1 VAQGTFALRLG
12 RVEFRF
18 WGELLCCQ
26 PGRWLAGFSWR
37 PFSRHF
43 YFLTSFFLMALKE
56 TIDAQIKQAMLAK
69 DKVRLTALRSIKSQ
83 ILLAETAEGASAT
96 GLSADQELKLLN
108 KAAKQRRESAAT
120 YKEQFRSD
128 LEEVELAE
136 LAIIEEFLPQQLTEG
151 ELVEKLVSIIQ
162 RTGAKGPS
170 DLGKVMGVAARELS
184 GQADGK
190 RISEVVNMLLNNTDF

>member
-1 VAQGTFALRLG
+1 
-12 RVEFRF
+12 
-18 WGELLCCQ
+18 
-26 PGRWLAGFSWR
+26 
-37 PFSRHF
+37 
-43 YFLTSFFLMALKE
+43 MALKE

-69 DKVRLTALRSIKSQ
+69 DKVRLTALRSVKSQ

-136 LAIIEEFLPQQLTEG
+136 LVIIEEFLPQQLTEG
-151 ELVEKLVSIIQ
+151 ELVEKLVGIIQ